1 VEILVVLAIIALLLT
16 IATPRYFGSLNK
28 SKDIA
33 LQENLRVIRVTL
45 DKFRADKGRFPKTL
59 EELVEHKYL
68 RSVPIDPI
76 VESDKAW
83 RLIIVEDSDAE
94 GIADVKSTAN
104 GQGYDG
110 KRYDSY

>member
-1 VEILVVLAIIALLLT
+1 MLVVLAIVALLLT

-33 LQENLRVIRVTL
+33 LQENLRVIRLTL

-68 RSVPIDPI
+68 RAVPIDPI
-76 VESDKAW
+76 AESDRAW
-83 RLIIVEDSDAE
+83 RLIAAEDSELD

-110 KRYDSY
+110 RRYDSY